1 MRVRRPLALVYSRRP
16 VSSIRAP
23 CAADLT
29 AQRQAAT
36 KESST
41 TFASITL
48 RLRVHDSA
56 RFTSHFAQLLWCRTS
71 SETGNAVMRMLG
83 HATRLA
89 LLAVLDASCAL
100 NLVEMKPLAAA
111 MLAKRWATDQA
122 ELDQKVGIRDD
133 GVTGVLRFG
142 DDLRRRT
149 EVAKTYDIFQKTS
162 LALAAAAKGGGGA
175 TVCYAGH
182 DPSGNQGHAS
192 SWR

>member
-1 MRVRRPLALVYSRRP
+1 MCSD
-16 VSSIRAP
+16 
-23 CAADLT
+23 CAADL
-29 AQRQAAT
+29 ARDT
-36 KESST
+36 KPSSHYHQIHPNCCG
-41 TFASITL
+41 SPKN
-48 RLRVHDSA
+48 
-56 RFTSHFAQLLWCRTS
+56 
-71 SETGNAVMRMLG
+71 GVMR
-83 HATRLA
+83 ASPS
-89 LLAVLDASCAL
+89 LLMAPCLSLLMAPCLAL

-122 ELDQKVGIRDD
+122 ELDQKVGIRED

>member
-1 MRVRRPLALVYSRRP
+1 MRASLVPLMMLMLM
-16 VSSIRAP
+16 AP
-23 CAADLT
+23 CL
-29 AQRQAAT
+29 
-36 KESST
+36 
-41 TFASITL
+41 
-48 RLRVHDSA
+48 
-56 RFTSHFAQLLWCRTS
+56 
-71 SETGNAVMRMLG
+71 
-83 HATRLA
+83 
-89 LLAVLDASCAL
+89 AL

-122 ELDQKVGIRDD
+122 ELDQKVGIRED

-142 DDLRRRT
+142 DDLKRRT
-149 EVAKTYDIFQKTS
+149 EVAKALDLWQKTS

>member
-1 MRVRRPLALVYSRRP
+1 M
-16 VSSIRAP
+16 RAP
-23 CAADLT
+23 L
-29 AQRQAAT
+29 
-36 KESST
+36 S
-41 TFASITL
+41 
-48 RLRVHDSA
+48 
-56 RFTSHFAQLLWCRTS
+56 LL
-71 SETGNAVMRMLG
+71 MLMMLMLM
-83 HATRLA
+83 APSL
-89 LLAVLDASCAL
+89 AL

-142 DDLRRRT
+142 DDLKRRT

-182 DPSGNQGHAS
+182 DPSGNT
-192 SWR
+192 SWRRIVPSFTHRPHRHAGPGP

>member
-1 MRVRRPLALVYSRRP
+1 MRASLVP
-16 VSSIRAP
+16 MLLMPMLLMLLMAP
-23 CAADLT
+23 CL
-29 AQRQAAT
+29 
-36 KESST
+36 
-41 TFASITL
+41 
-48 RLRVHDSA
+48 
-56 RFTSHFAQLLWCRTS
+56 
-71 SETGNAVMRMLG
+71 
-83 HATRLA
+83 
-89 LLAVLDASCAL
+89 AL

-142 DDLRRRT
+142 DDLKRRT
-149 EVAKTYDIFQKTS
+149 EVAKALDLWQKTS

-182 DPSGNQGHAS
+182 DPSRNQGHT

>member
-1 MRVRRPLALVYSRRP
+1 MRVHG
-16 VSSIRAP
+16 
-23 CAADLT
+23 
-29 AQRQAAT
+29 Q
-36 KESST
+36 
-41 TFASITL
+41 
-48 RLRVHDSA
+48 
-56 RFTSHFAQLLWCRTS
+56 
-71 SETGNAVMRMLG
+71 
-83 HATRLA
+83 LA
-89 LLAVLDASCAL
+89 LLAGLQASAL

-122 ELDQKVGIRDD
+122 ELDMKVGIRDD

-142 DDLRRRT
+142 DDLKRRT

-182 DPSGNQGHAS
+182 DPSANNPVVT

>member
-1 MRVRRPLALVYSRRP
+1 MRALVP
-16 VSSIRAP
+16 LMMLMLMLMAP
-23 CAADLT
+23 CL
-29 AQRQAAT
+29 
-36 KESST
+36 
-41 TFASITL
+41 
-48 RLRVHDSA
+48 
-56 RFTSHFAQLLWCRTS
+56 
-71 SETGNAVMRMLG
+71 
-83 HATRLA
+83 
-89 LLAVLDASCAL
+89 AL

-122 ELDQKVGIRDD
+122 ELDMKVGIRDD

-142 DDLRRRT
+142 DDLKRRT

-182 DPSGNQGHAS
+182 DPSGNNPVVT

>member
-1 MRVRRPLALVYSRRP
+1 MRASFVPLMM
-16 VSSIRAP
+16 
-23 CAADLT
+23 
-29 AQRQAAT
+29 
-36 KESST
+36 
-41 TFASITL
+41 
-48 RLRVHDSA
+48 
-56 RFTSHFAQLLWCRTS
+56 LL
-71 SETGNAVMRMLG
+71 MML
-83 HATRLA
+83 
-89 LLAVLDASCAL
+89 LLAHCLAL

-142 DDLRRRT
+142 DDLKRRT

-182 DPSGNQGHAS
+182 DPSGNHVVDESRIFVILHAIAS
-192 SWR
+192 AQACATRARTRWQW

>member
-1 MRVRRPLALVYSRRP
+1 M
-16 VSSIRAP
+16 
-23 CAADLT
+23 
-29 AQRQAAT
+29 
-36 KESST
+36 
-41 TFASITL
+41 
-48 RLRVHDSA
+48 
-56 RFTSHFAQLLWCRTS
+56 W
-71 SETGNAVMRMLG
+71 MLG

-89 LLAVLDASCAL
+89 LLAVLHASCAL

-122 ELDQKVGIRDD
+122 ELDQKVGVRDD

-142 DDLRRRT
+142 DDLKRRT
-149 EVAKTYDIFQKTS
+149 EVAKALDLWQKTS

>member
-1 MRVRRPLALVYSRRP
+1 MRASLALV
-16 VSSIRAP
+16 VMAP
-23 CAADLT
+23 CL
-29 AQRQAAT
+29 
-36 KESST
+36 
-41 TFASITL
+41 
-48 RLRVHDSA
+48 
-56 RFTSHFAQLLWCRTS
+56 
-71 SETGNAVMRMLG
+71 
-83 HATRLA
+83 
-89 LLAVLDASCAL
+89 AL

-149 EVAKTYDIFQKTS
+149 EVAKALDMWQKTS
-162 LALAAAAKGGGGA
+162 LALAAAAKGGGSGA

-182 DPSGNQGHAS
+182 DPSGNQGHT

>member
-1 MRVRRPLALVYSRRP
+1 MRASLAPMLLMLMPLLM
-16 VSSIRAP
+16 AP
-23 CAADLT
+23 CL
-29 AQRQAAT
+29 
-36 KESST
+36 
-41 TFASITL
+41 
-48 RLRVHDSA
+48 
-56 RFTSHFAQLLWCRTS
+56 
-71 SETGNAVMRMLG
+71 
-83 HATRLA
+83 
-89 LLAVLDASCAL
+89 AL

-142 DDLRRRT
+142 DDLKRRT
-149 EVAKTYDIFQKTS
+149 EVAKALDLWQKTS

-182 DPSGNQGHAS
+182 DPSGNQGHT

>member
-1 MRVRRPLALVYSRRP
+1 MRATLVP
-16 VSSIRAP
+16 MLLMLLMLLMAP
-23 CAADLT
+23 CL
-29 AQRQAAT
+29 
-36 KESST
+36 
-41 TFASITL
+41 
-48 RLRVHDSA
+48 
-56 RFTSHFAQLLWCRTS
+56 
-71 SETGNAVMRMLG
+71 
-83 HATRLA
+83 
-89 LLAVLDASCAL
+89 AL

-122 ELDQKVGIRDD
+122 ELDMKVGIRED

>member
-1 MRVRRPLALVYSRRP
+1 MRASFVPLMM
-16 VSSIRAP
+16 
-23 CAADLT
+23 
-29 AQRQAAT
+29 
-36 KESST
+36 
-41 TFASITL
+41 
-48 RLRVHDSA
+48 
-56 RFTSHFAQLLWCRTS
+56 LL
-71 SETGNAVMRMLG
+71 MML
-83 HATRLA
+83 
-89 LLAVLDASCAL
+89 LLAHCLAL

-182 DPSGNQGHAS
+182 DPSGNA
-192 SWR
+192 SWRRIGSASRLSMRRITARVFVNQYAAMAFW